1 MKLSRQQLRKMI
13 NEAFRGYQY
22 ASRDGSRYTGSGPSH
37 TFKLREADVR
47 LLEQVILESLQAS
60 LKSGH
65 QLGTA
70 VHTASFNIKQSN
82 AIPVLNMEV
91 SEFDDEF
98 IMDKTGMKSFFDY
111 ETQQE
116 IPYGQQGDREHADNV
131 RVMLRSA
138 QRSLEEACDNVYYKV
153 LDTAGNLDHN
163 MVDFVNQFMIELK
176 KDILNDISNI

>member
-1 MKLSRQQLRKMI
+1 MRLSRKQLRRMI

-37 TFKLREADVR
+37 TFKLRETDVS

-65 QLGTA
+65 QLGAA

-98 IMDKTGMKSFFDY
+98 IMDKTGIKSYADEY
-111 ETQQE
+111 GNLR
-116 IPYGQQGDREHADNV
+116 PYGQEGDKQHAA
-131 RVMLRSA
+131 RVKDMLRSTE
-138 QRSLEEACDNVYYKV
+138 RSLEKACDNVYYKV

-163 MVDFVNQFMIELK
+163 MMDFVNQFMIELK
-176 KDILNDISNI
+176 KDILNDIKNI

>member
-1 MKLSRQQLRKMI
+1 MKISRQKLRKMI

-22 ASRDGSRYTGSGPSH
+22 ASRDGSRYQGAGPSM
-37 TFKLREADVR
+37 TFNLKETDVR

-70 VHTASFNIKQSN
+70 VHTAEVNIRESN

-98 IMDKTGMKSFFDY
+98 IMDKTGISSYADSKGNLR
-111 ETQQE
+111 
-116 IPYGQQGDREHADNV
+116 PYGQQGDKEHADHVN
-131 RVMLRSA
+131 VMLRNTERA
-138 QRSLEEACDNVYYKV
+138 LEKACDNAYYKV
-153 LDTAGNLDHN
+153 LDIAENLDHN
-163 MVDFVNQFMIELK
+163 MMEFVGQFMQMLK
-176 KDILNDISNI
+176 RNILDDISNI